1 MLSHAPP
8 KIMAAKEDV
17 PAEVAFG
24 GSMLFLASAGL
35 DGGDEEFDFAKS
47 TG

>member
-1 MLSHAPP
+1 
-8 KIMAAKEDV
+8 MAAKEDV

-35 DGGDEEFDFAKS
+35 DGGEDFDFAKS